1 MRNQTTLAAL
11 LAKYDNQILVPLSV
25 VCEEFLGVNYR
36 VARRQYAKNR
46 LLIPIVRLSNSQ
58 KAPLLV
64 HLEDLACFIELQ
76 RSRAK
81 YQ

>member
-11 LAKYDNQILVPLSV
+11 LVKYDNQILV
-25 VCEEFLGVNYR
+25 
-36 VARRQYAKNR
+36 
-46 LLIPIVRLSNSQ
+46 PIVRLSNSQ
-58 KAPLLV
+58 KAPLLI
-64 HLEDLACFIELQ
+64 HLEDLARFIELQ

>member
-1 MRNQTTLAAL
+1 MRNNSTFAAL
-11 LAKYDNQILVPLSV
+11 LTKYDNQILVPLSV

-36 VARRQYAKNR
+36 VARRQYANNR
-46 LLIPIVRLSNSQ
+46 LLIPVVRLSNSQ
-58 KAPLLV
+58 KAPLLI